1 MEEFEKAAEYIK
13 NAEILIVGGTSLVVQ
28 PAASL
33 VDYYRGSRM
42 VVINREGTFCSRA
55 NMTINKG
62 LGEVFKKISEK

>member
-42 VVINREGTFCSRA
+42 VVINKEETFYSRA
-55 NMTINKG
+55 DMTINKG